1 MFIGSYMMC
10 VNIFLPLKIKFEVEN
25 SPVRDK
31 FRCLFDRHGVMRSR
45 FLIFS
50 RFFSQGKSGK
60 TENLKNVKCPR
71 KVIYLTANLFNLFLV
86 ETYICTINTVFT
98 SILTIFS
105 SNHQSTKF
113 SRKFVNLMIDR

>member
-1 MFIGSYMMC
+1 MFIGSYMMY

-31 FRCLFDRHGVMRSR
+31 LGAYLTEMRSR

-86 ETYICTINTVFT
+86 ETYICT
-98 SILTIFS
+98 LFS
-105 SNHQSTKF
+105 QSF
-113 SRKFVNLMIDR
+113 